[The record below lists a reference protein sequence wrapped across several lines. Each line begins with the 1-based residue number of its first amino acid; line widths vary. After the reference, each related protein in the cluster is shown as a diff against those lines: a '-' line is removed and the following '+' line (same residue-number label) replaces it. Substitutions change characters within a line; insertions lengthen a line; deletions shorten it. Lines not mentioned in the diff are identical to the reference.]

1 MKQKCVSV
9 YVMFNNAYVYA
20 ISATTCYF
28 YNAGIKDE
36 KTNEVTNLSTKIY
49 ISSRIEVDD
58 FPSDCNTPRW
68 TWLDLEDSPGLLAPK
83 IILTH
88 RGPVSVE

>member
-28 YNAGIKDE
+28 FNAGIKDK
-36 KTNEVTNLSTKIY
+36 KTNK
-49 ISSRIEVDD
+49 
-58 FPSDCNTPRW
+58 
-68 TWLDLEDSPGLLAPK
+68 
-83 IILTH
+83 
-88 RGPVSVE
+88 